1 MKPYRKVKNAPTA
14 FVVPRAGTWIETPF
28 RCRRSA
34 LFCVVPRA
42 GTWIEIRQPPAHPSN
57 TGVVPRVGTWIEI
70 HEQECFKQI
79 GIVVSLTEIRIKILK
94 LQWEK

>member
-1 MKPYRKVKNAPTA
+1 MNGIYWYNCVDKSKKHKGNLWMIA
-14 FVVPRAGTWIETPF
+14 
-28 RCRRSA
+28 
-34 LFCVVPRA
+34 VVPRA

>member
-1 MKPYRKVKNAPTA
+1 MHGRPVLPSFPVRERGLKSDSLQR
-14 FVVPRAGTWIETPF
+14 
-28 RCRRSA
+28 
-34 LFCVVPRA
+34 
-42 GTWIEIRQPPAHPSN
+42 IRPILVSFPVWERGLKSVLISRPSDRFL
-57 TGVVPRVGTWIEI
+57 VVPRVGTWIEI